1 MDSKVAQWTLLS
13 NVVPS
18 NFTMA
23 DYESN
28 EEREFKETKT
38 NSEEA
43 LDDAGEELENAGDK
57 VKAGAKAVG
66 NKLADPDRDLETEYQ
81 KEKIKE
87 KFD

>member
-28 EEREFKETKT
+28 EEREFKETKI

-66 NKLADPDRDLETEYQ
+66 NKLVDPDRDLETEYQ

-87 KFD
+87 KLD

>member
-28 EEREFKETKT
+28 EEREFKETKI

-66 NKLADPDRDLETEYQ
+66 NKLADPDRNLETEYQ
-81 KEKIKE
+81 KEKIK
-87 KFD
+87 